1 MKKSVIIT
9 AIALCF
15 SIVVTAN
22 AKTNTEDITNT
33 NVEFV
38 FKVNSFCVS
47 IAKGDLET
55 VQKLIERGADVN
67 EKSNGM
73 TPAMYAAKFNRTDI
87 LKLLIANGANL
98 KVKSAKKMTALKY
111 AELHGATDAAAILKE
126 AIATAKSKKRK

>member
-15 SIVVTAN
+15 SIVTVN
-22 AKTNTEDITNT
+22 AKTTTEDIINT

-87 LKLLIANGANL
+87 LKLLISKGANL
-98 KVKSAKKMTALKY
+98 KAKSAKKMTALKY
-111 AELHGATDAAAILKE
+111 AELHGATDAVAILKD
-126 AIATAKSKKRK
+126 AIAEAKAAKKRK